1 MRRENILEREQAQ
14 QARAQRLQQQQERIA
29 NAAEGRLKNSL
40 SFEDAI
46 ENLMR
51 RNHEAER
58 LHRGEV
64 SENVLAATVAAAAAF
79 TAFAEAATSGLEG
92 GPEKGINE
100 VRGNEGG
107 TRMLA
112 EFDI

>member
-1 MRRENILEREQAQ
+1 MTSSHSLCHPGYPCPRCDDTSETSASRLVELSARIENMRRENILEREQAQ

-58 LHRGEV
+58 
-64 SENVLAATVAAAAAF
+64 
-79 TAFAEAATSGLEG
+79 
-92 GPEKGINE
+92 
-100 VRGNEGG
+100 
-107 TRMLA
+107 
-112 EFDI
+112 